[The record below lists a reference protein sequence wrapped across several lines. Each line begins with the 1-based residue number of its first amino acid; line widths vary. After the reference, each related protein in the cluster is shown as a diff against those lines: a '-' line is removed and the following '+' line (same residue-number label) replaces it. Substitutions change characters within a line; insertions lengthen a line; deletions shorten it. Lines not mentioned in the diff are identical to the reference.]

1 MHRGL
6 VFWLTEGQR
15 LALQEELQAR
25 MYGEFG
31 DLSDANAV
39 RKLCRVSRKQHA
51 ILEL

>member
-1 MHRGL
+1 
-6 VFWLTEGQR
+6 VIDGQR

-31 DLSDANAV
+31 DLADADAV
-39 RKLCRVSRKQHA
+39 RKLCRVLCKQQA